1 MYDPKLKQNFESPT
15 RLSLIQVTDFSM
27 RQTPLA
33 YFRILNKTKCVP
45 INIIMTV
52 KKKKNRSKYV
62 VIIDHQLLTPV
73 SSFVILVSWKDHFF
87 VAFTLVSIH
96 KFASKYLRQTRWKEK
111 QHQSFTGKV
120 HSSSPPRRQFASK
133 EAPLQKAQTSVT
145 KVTSV

>member
-1 MYDPKLKQNFESPT
+1 MYDPKQNFESPT
-15 RLSLIQVTDFSM
+15 RLSLIQVTDLSM

-52 KKKKNRSKYV
+52 KKKNRSKYV

-73 SSFVILVSWKDHFF
+73 SSFVILVPWKDHFF
-87 VAFTLVSIH
+87 IAFTLVSIH
-96 KFASKYLRQTRWKEK
+96 KFASKYLRQSRWKEK

-133 EAPLQKAQTSVT
+133 EAPLQKAQTSVA